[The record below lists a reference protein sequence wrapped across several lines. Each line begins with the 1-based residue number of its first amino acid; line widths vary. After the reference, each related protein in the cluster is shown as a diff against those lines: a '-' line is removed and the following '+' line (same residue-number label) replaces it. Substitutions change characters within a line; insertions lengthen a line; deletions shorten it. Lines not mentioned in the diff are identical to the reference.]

1 VALEWLAWALATTA
15 VWGVGTITAKPMTDR
30 LGARIMFIG
39 AAATE
44 AITFGILGL
53 VLPRTEWSN
62 DPWLIAVALGAGASS
77 MIGYLMFYEG
87 LRLGTVGVVGT
98 LTAAYP
104 VVTVGLSVL
113 ILQELLSATQA
124 LGVVLMILCVGILAI
139 EPRSLGT
146 TQTGRVAILFSTVG
160 FVAWGVWGF
169 LAKVSIAEMGE
180 TNLFLYYGI
189 ADGVTALAYFAVRRP
204 LRVTRDPVPRR
215 VVAITAFTFA
225 TGVVGGYTLTIAYA
239 LGPAAL
245 VSPVSGTYP
254 IIAALGAGAILHERV
269 GIRVIGA
276 LACFAAG
283 IALVPVV

>member
-1 VALEWLAWALATTA
+1 
-15 VWGVGTITAKPMTDR
+15 WGVGTVTAKPMTDR
-30 LGARIMFIG
+30 LGARLMFIG

-44 AITFGILGL
+44 AVTFGILGL
-53 VLPRTEWSN
+53 LLPRVEGSN
-62 DPWLIAVALGAGASS
+62 DPWLIALALGAGASS

-113 ILQELLSATQA
+113 ILQEFLSAAQA
-124 LGVVLMILCVGILAI
+124 LGALLMILSVGILATG
-139 EPRSLGT
+139 PRSAGAA
-146 TQTGRVAILFSTVG
+146 QTSRVAILFSIIG
-160 FVAWGVWGF
+160 FVAWGIWGF

-189 ADGVTALAYFAVRRP
+189 ADGATGLAYLALRRP
-204 LRVTRDPVPRR
+204 LRATHERVPRR

-225 TGVVGGYTLTIAYA
+225 TGVVGGFTLTIAYA

-254 IIAALGAGAILHERV
+254 IIAALGAGAVLHERV
-269 GIRVIGA
+269 GLRVIVA

-283 IALVPVV
+283 IALVPLA